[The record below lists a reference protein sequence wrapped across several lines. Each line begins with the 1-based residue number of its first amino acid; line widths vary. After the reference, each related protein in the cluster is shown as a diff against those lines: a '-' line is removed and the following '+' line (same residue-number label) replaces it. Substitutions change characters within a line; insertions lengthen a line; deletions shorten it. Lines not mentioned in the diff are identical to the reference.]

1 MIPYGKQEITDDDI
15 ESVLSVLKSDFLT
28 QGPVVPEF
36 EGLLCGYTGAK
47 YSVLT
52 SNATSALHIACL
64 ALGLSRN
71 DTLWTSP
78 ITFIASASCALFCGA
93 SVDFVDINPGTGLMS
108 IKKLKEKLEVADKS
122 GKLPK
127 IVIPVHLAG
136 QSCDMESIYK
146 LSKKYG
152 FKIIEDAA
160 HAIGAKYKQ
169 EAVGSCHYSDIT
181 IFSFHP
187 VKIIT
192 TGEGGAALT
201 NNIELAHHMNLLRS
215 HGITRNK
222 DEMRNP
228 SEKPWYYEQISL
240 GYNYRMTD
248 IQAALG
254 ISQFSRLDKYIKKR
268 TNIAKHYTDE
278 LDLNKVTPLEQ
289 KNDRSSSWHLYII
302 KVIDK
307 SKRDGLVKV
316 LQEHGIGTNLHY
328 IPLYRHPYIQCN
340 YNLSGSEQYYN
351 SAITIPLFPNISYGD
366 VSYIAN
372 TINSNL

>member
-1 MIPYGKQEITDDDI
+1 
-15 ESVLSVLKSDFLT
+15 
-28 QGPVVPEF
+28 
-36 EGLLCGYTGAK
+36 
-47 YSVLT
+47 
-52 SNATSALHIACL
+52 
-64 ALGLSRN
+64 
-71 DTLWTSP
+71 
-78 ITFIASASCALFCGA
+78 
-93 SVDFVDINPGTGLMS
+93 
-108 IKKLKEKLEVADKS
+108 
-122 GKLPK
+122 
-127 IVIPVHLAG
+127 
-136 QSCDMESIYK
+136 
-146 LSKKYG
+146 
-152 FKIIEDAA
+152 
-160 HAIGAKYKQ
+160 
-169 EAVGSCHYSDIT
+169 
-181 IFSFHP
+181 
-187 VKIIT
+187 
-192 TGEGGAALT
+192 
-201 NNIELAHHMNLLRS
+201 MNLLRS